1 MGLHVNS
8 GVLPNG
14 VQVDDVYMSFR
25 NEVVYITVG
34 GGNKNGETTQWNIN
48 THYRVFKDPSKTN
61 SSDIRVPFC
70 VFAKDITRPVY
81 AILYEQLEC
90 IYPDSNI
97 IV

>member
-1 MGLHVNS
+1 MGILVS
-8 GVLPNG
+8 EGTLPSG
-14 VQVDDVYMSFR
+14 VQVSNVYMSFR
-25 NEVVYITVG
+25 NEVVYISVG

-48 THYRVFKDPSKTN
+48 THYRVFKDPAKTT
-61 SSDIRVPFC
+61 SDIRVPFC